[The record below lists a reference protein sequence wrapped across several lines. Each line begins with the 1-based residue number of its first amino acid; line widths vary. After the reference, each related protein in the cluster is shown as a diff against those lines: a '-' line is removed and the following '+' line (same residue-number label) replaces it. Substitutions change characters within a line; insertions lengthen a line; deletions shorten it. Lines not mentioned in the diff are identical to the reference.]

1 VGLWRYSQQEQTTDM
16 KTRALIFLAVLCLLA
31 PLSAQDSVHNTPVV
45 PVHLTVPDLEVVNQA
60 GEHVHFNSGVVKDRV
75 AVITSFFTSCTAF
88 CPMTQE
94 RMARLAKLLR
104 NRMGK
109 DVVFVSVSV
118 DPANDTPAAMKAWGE
133 KFHIGP
139 GWTLVSGKTE
149 DVQSLLKSLGLFV
162 DVQRHQSMLIIGNQK
177 SGWRRVSSWSSPAT
191 LAQVVDDIQKGL
203 PQSAQK

>member
-1 VGLWRYSQQEQTTDM
+1 MR
-16 KTRALIFLAVLCLLA
+16 
-31 PLSAQDSVHNTPVV
+31 
-45 PVHLTVPDLEVVNQA
+45 
-60 GEHVHFNSGVVKDRV
+60 FNSGVIRDRV

-104 NRMGK
+104 SRMGK
-109 DVVFVSVSV
+109 DVIFVSVSV

-162 DVQRHQSMLIIGNQK
+162 DIQRHQSMLIVGNQK
-177 SGWRRVSSWSSPAT
+177 SGWMRVSSWSSPAR
-191 LAQVVDDIQKGL
+191 LEQVIDEVEKGSSE
-203 PQSAQK
+203 SARK